1 MPGNIN
7 AEEENNV
14 SCSFCCVK
22 ELNYKD
28 KRMGISYTKEIET
41 KWFGGFVEQLP
52 DLQGKVIA
60 VTGCTTGLGYVF
72 ARTCIEKHAAAVI
85 LLNRS
90 SERAEAAEK
99 SLKEI
104 ANSDT
109 TIVET
114 IACDLQDFD
123 SVRKA
128 AAQLAKKYEALDVL
142 CNNAGIMAF
151 PDEATV
157 DGYDVQ
163 MQTNYLSHFLLTKE
177 LFPLL
182 QKAKEK
188 HGSAR
193 IVNHSSFMRNRPQT
207 PLEKKYME
215 KTGGDLGGSGPKAMW
230 ERYHQTKLANS
241 VFTCAL
247 QDRLKGSGILA
258 TVAAPGYSY
267 TDLQSTSPGMSG
279 LLLWSRPL
287 MAQSVADGCMP
298 LLAAT
303 FLSSSS
309 TTERAMIWEPCR
321 MRLTG
326 PAAEYELEETSTK
339 KEYQDMLWAASEEAC
354 GKFDI

>member
-1 MPGNIN
+1 
-7 AEEENNV
+7 
-14 SCSFCCVK
+14 
-22 ELNYKD
+22 
-28 KRMGISYTKEIET
+28 MGIITSKESAP
-41 KWFGGFVEQLP
+41 KWFDGFVELLP

-72 ARTCIEKHAAAVI
+72 ARTCIQKNAAAVI

-99 SLKEI
+99 SLKEHV
-104 ANSDT
+104 NSDKT
-109 TIVET
+109 VVET
-114 IACDLQDFD
+114 IACDLQDFA

-128 AAQLAKKYEALDVL
+128 AAQLKEKYDAVDVL

-163 MQTNYLSHFLLTKE
+163 MQTNHLSHFLLTKE

-182 QKAKEK
+182 QRAKERR
-188 HGSAR
+188 GSAR

-215 KTGGDLGGSGPKAMW
+215 KKGGDLGGSGSIAMW

-241 VFTCAL
+241 VFTSAL

-258 TVAAPGYSY
+258 NVAAPGYSY
-267 TDLQSTSPGMSG
+267 TDLQSTSPAMSG
-279 LLLWSRPL
+279 FLLWSRPF
-287 MAQSVADGCMP
+287 MSQSVADGCMP
-298 LLAAT
+298 LLAAA
-303 FLSSSS
+303 FLPSSS
-309 TTERAMIWEPCR
+309 TTEKTMIWEPCR

-326 PAAEYELEETSTK
+326 PAAEYELEEMSTK